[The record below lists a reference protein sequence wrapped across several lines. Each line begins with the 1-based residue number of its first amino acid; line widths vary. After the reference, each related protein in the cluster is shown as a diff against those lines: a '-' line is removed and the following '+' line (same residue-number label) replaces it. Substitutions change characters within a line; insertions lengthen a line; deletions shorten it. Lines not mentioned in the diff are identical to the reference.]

1 MPQWLMPVSVA
12 VFAHGHRFVRVVVM
26 PFVMA
31 MGVSATEPMAARQA
45 IAATCQNPTCTEMAH
60 QVRCRR
66 QVPAY
71 AADGRLGGDEFGA
84 ANVAPGSAAASRS
97 RKVSDSLE
105 PGAAS
110 QTVSRQIRCQRP
122 DPFVSRRSD
131 LPGQRQPPTYTCLM
145 TFSTAMAA
153 YR

>member
-1 MPQWLMPVSVA
+1 MPVSVA
-12 VFAHGHRFVRVVVM
+12 VFAHGHRVVRVVVM

-84 ANVAPGSAAASRS
+84 ANVAPGSGRELPLSEFITVKRPLEFRFPEAALRH
-97 RKVSDSLE
+97 
-105 PGAAS
+105 
-110 QTVSRQIRCQRP
+110 
-122 DPFVSRRSD
+122 
-131 LPGQRQPPTYTCLM
+131 
-145 TFSTAMAA
+145 
-153 YR
+153 